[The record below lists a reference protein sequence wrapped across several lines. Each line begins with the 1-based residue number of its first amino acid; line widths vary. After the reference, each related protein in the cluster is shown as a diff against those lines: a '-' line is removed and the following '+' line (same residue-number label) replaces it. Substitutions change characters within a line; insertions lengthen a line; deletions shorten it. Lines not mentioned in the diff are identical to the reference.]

1 MKKTVLFLLVS
12 SLAWAQSQDLLNND
26 WYISKTIYN
35 GQTTNAP
42 AMDVALNPS
51 KFRMATGV
59 PGTEYYF
66 DSKYFNTCQIHLQFI
81 PNSSSFIKK
90 GLGCTLMNYMGS
102 NATAVNNFDNNYQS
116 IFSVTVPG
124 GTLNYEIIDNSS
136 GKTLIITNPD
146 NGNQIYYTNLYLS
159 AKEAIILKKT
169 FSVYPNPVKEDLY
182 VENIQKNL
190 PVRIFDISGKKVYET
205 VSHDKNTKISVRS
218 LPKGQYILTA
228 ENYKSVPIIK
238 E

>member
-1 MKKTVLFLLVS
+1 MKKTVLFLLMS
-12 SLAWAQSQDLLNND
+12 GLACAQSQDLLNNE

-35 GQTTNAP
+35 GQTTNVP
-42 AMDVALNPS
+42 AMDAALNPS
-51 KFRMATGV
+51 KFRMATGT

-66 DSKYFNTCQIHLQFI
+66 DSKYFNTCTIDLQFV

-90 GLGCTLMNYMGS
+90 GLGCTLTTYMGN
-102 NATAVNNFDNNYQS
+102 NAAAVNTFDNTYQN
-116 IFSVTVPG
+116 IFVSTVTG
-124 GTLNYEIIDNSS
+124 STLNYEITDSSS

-146 NGNQIYYTNLYLS
+146 NGDQIYYNNFYLS
-159 AKEAIILKKT
+159 SKEVKALKKT
-169 FSVYPNPVKEDLY
+169 FSVYPNPVKEDLF

-190 PVRIFDISGKKVYET
+190 PVKIFDASGKVVYET
-205 VSHDKNTKISVRS
+205 NGNDKNIKINVRT

-228 ENYKSVPIIK
+228 ENYQSVPFIK